1 MKSITIIVTLVMI
14 DNIGNIEVLKTK
26 TLIDY
31 EEAVSFMEDRISKI
45 QSGEAPELLWFL
57 EHPPLYTSGTSA
69 ESSDLLDANRFP
81 VYESGRGGQYTY
93 HGPGQRVVYVMLNL
107 TERGKDVRGFVH
119 NLEEWI
125 IKTLKTFGITA
136 EIREGRVGV
145 WVVRENGTEDKV
157 GAIGVRVRKWITYH
171 GIAINVMPDLTH
183 FTGIVPC
190 GISAHGVTSFE
201 GLGVDATLDD
211 LDIALINNF
220 GNYFKTN

>member
-1 MKSITIIVTLVMI
+1 MI

-69 ESSDLLDANRFP
+69 ERSDLLDANRFP

-93 HGPGQRVVYVMLNL
+93 HGPGQRVVYVMLDL

-190 GISAHGVTSFE
+190 GISTHGVTSFK

>member
-1 MKSITIIVTLVMI
+1 MI
-14 DNIGNIEVLKTK
+14 DNIGFIEVLKTK

-171 GIAINVMPDLTH
+171 GISINVMPDLTH